1 MCGLEEPS
9 ASAYELMRGDDKHR
23 ETVGFCLVA
32 RLIVRQKGKHKQ
44 PMAHGVRPQGAP
56 DVTDS
61 RHIDHTLRRSWS
73 TRVSSKT
80 KGEGGSLAFVTLGQR
95 NGPSTCG

>member
-32 RLIVRQKGKHKQ
+32 RLCAAERE
-44 PMAHGVRPQGAP
+44 A
-56 DVTDS
+56 
-61 RHIDHTLRRSWS
+61 
-73 TRVSSKT
+73 
-80 KGEGGSLAFVTLGQR
+80 
-95 NGPSTCG
+95 